1 MAVCVA
7 AAGVALHLAVASF
20 TLSWVH
26 SVEKIPWQESW
37 QADADGLRPI
47 EARIKGSGA
56 GMDPPEDAVLRDGW
70 YVFHPQVPPLREVVL
85 AASGETVSGWTL
97 CTADACHELG
107 ATASAPV
114 RISLCN

>member
-7 AAGVALHLAVASF
+7 AAGVALHLAVTGF

-37 QADADGLRPI
+37 EAGPDGLRPV
-47 EARIKGSGA
+47 EARVKGSGA

-70 YVFHPQVPPLREVVL
+70 YVFRPHVPPLRELVL

-97 CTADACHELG
+97 CAAGTCHELG
-107 ATASAPV
+107 DTASAPV
-114 RISLCN
+114 RISLCD

>member
-1 MAVCVA
+1 MALCVA
-7 AAGVALHLAVASF
+7 AAGVALHLATASF
-20 TLSWVH
+20 TLSWDH

-37 QADADGLRPI
+37 IAQPDGLRPT

-70 YVFHPQVPPLREVVL
+70 YVFHPHVPPLRELVL
-85 AASGETVSGWTL
+85 AASGKTGGGWTF
-97 CTADACHELG
+97 CAAGTCHQLG

-114 RISLCN
+114 RIRWCE